1 MKARFLLQLLLGVA
15 GAAVSACGNPTEVKA
30 TLKVIDDTAAVF
42 GFTGAPLDGPTA
54 LNTFV
59 PRVVRADPSQSYDVV
74 FDFRVDAATN
84 DTFAVILPPR
94 AVGTFG
100 SAGIQKSTAE
110 YSTIVQAPTHG
121 YNDSTAT
128 RIDSG
133 DVVLIQ
139 ARSSGCANQ
148 IVEQRRFVYSKLVI
162 DSIRTPPY
170 DQVTRPTGNTIYFR
184 LRVDPNCGFI
194 SLADGLPEF

>member
-1 MKARFLLQLLLGVA
+1 MKARLLLLLLLGITSV
-15 GAAVSACGNPTEVKA
+15 GACGNPTEVKA

-42 GFTGAPLDGPTA
+42 GLTGAPLNGPTA

-74 FDFRVDAATN
+74 FDFRVDPATN
-84 DTFAVILPPR
+84 DTFAVLLPPR

-100 SAGIQKSTAE
+100 SAGIQKDSAD
-110 YSTIVQAPTHG
+110 YSAILQAPTSG

-139 ARSSGCANQ
+139 ARAAACASQ
-148 IVEQRRFVYSKLVI
+148 LLEQRQFIYSKLVV

-170 DQVTRPTGNTIYFR
+170 DPVTRPTGNTIFFR
-184 LRVDPNCGFI
+184 MRVDPNCGFI
-194 SLADGLPEF
+194 SLADGIPEF

>member
-1 MKARFLLQLLLGVA
+1 MKARFLLLLLLGV
-15 GAAVSACGNPTEVKA
+15 AAVSACGNPTEVKA
-30 TLKVIDDTAAVF
+30 TVAVIDDTAAVF
-42 GFTGAPLDGPTA
+42 GLTGAPLNGPTA
-54 LNTFV
+54 LNTFI

-74 FDFRVDAATN
+74 FDFRVDPATN

-100 SAGIQKSTAE
+100 SAGVQTSTAE
-110 YSTIVQAPTHG
+110 YSSILEAPTSG

-133 DVVLIQ
+133 TVVLIQ
-139 ARSSGCANQ
+139 ARAAACSNQ
-148 IVEQRRFVYSKLVI
+148 LVEQRQFIYSKLVI

-170 DQVTRPTGNTIYFR
+170 DQVTRPTGNTIFFR
-184 LRVDPNCGFI
+184 MRVDPNCGFI
-194 SLADGLPEF
+194 SLADGLPKF

>member
-1 MKARFLLQLLLGVA
+1 MKVRLLLLLPLGVT
-15 GAAVSACGNPTEVKA
+15 AVGACGNPNEVKA
-30 TLKVIDDTAAVF
+30 TVHVIDDTAAVF
-42 GFTGAPLDGPTA
+42 GLTGAPLNAPTA

-59 PRVVRADPSQSYDVV
+59 PRVVRADPSQNYDVV
-74 FDFRVDAATN
+74 FDFRVDPTAN

-100 SAGIQKSTAE
+100 SAGIRKDSAE
-110 YSTIVQAPTHG
+110 YSTILQAPVNG

-139 ARSSGCANQ
+139 ASASACANQ
-148 IVEQRRFVYSKLVI
+148 LVEQRRFIYSKLVV
-162 DSIRTPPY
+162 DSIRKPPY
-170 DQVTRPTGNTIYFR
+170 DPVTRPTGNTIFFR
-184 LRVDPNCGFI
+184 MRVDPNCGFI

>member
-1 MKARFLLQLLLGVA
+1 MKARLLLLLLLGITSV
-15 GAAVSACGNPTEVKA
+15 GACGNPTEVKA

-42 GFTGAPLDGPTA
+42 GLTGAPLNGPTA

-74 FDFRVDAATN
+74 FDFRVDPATN

-100 SAGIQKSTAE
+100 SAGVQKSTAD
-110 YSTIVQAPTHG
+110 YSTILQAPTNG

-133 DVVLIQ
+133 DVVLVQ

-148 IVEQRRFVYSKLVI
+148 LVEQRRFIYSKLVI

-170 DQVTRPTGNTIYFR
+170 DQVTRPTGNTIFFR
-184 LRVDPNCGFI
+184 MRVDPNCGFI